1 MPKDHIKLHWVVILW
16 GFTAI
21 LGRLINLESTVIV
34 TYRVASAGLMLAILI
49 VCLKIPR
56 NVVARDRIKLT
67 ANGLLLGLHWT
78 LFFLAVEIA
87 NVSVCMIGMATATLW
102 TAFLEPLLIKE
113 RRFHAYNVAIGVVM
127 IGAIAIIAGGEFD
140 YMQGL
145 LVAVASAGIATT
157 FSIFNSRFSRNHH
170 HYIIALYQMV
180 GATLFCTVVIA
191 LITLTRGDLPNL
203 IPSLADA
210 GWLLLLASFCTVYA
224 YAQYIELLKRLTV
237 FTIHLAYNLEP
248 VYGIILAA
256 LFFKEHQQLGSMFY
270 LGSAII
276 LLTVV
281 AHPFIVRRWQ
291 RHFSELEPKS

>member
-1 MPKDHIKLHWVVILW
+1 MPRDYVKLHFVVILW

-21 LGRLINLESTVIV
+21 LGRLINLESLVIV
-34 TYRVASAGLMLAILI
+34 TYRVGAAGLMLAILVVGLRI
-49 VCLKIPR
+49 PGASGAKVKILL
-56 NVVARDRIKLT
+56 I

-113 RRFHAYNVAIGVVM
+113 RRFHAYNVAIGIVM
-127 IGAIAIIAGGEFD
+127 IGAITIIAGSDFQ
-140 YMQGL
+140 YMKGL
-145 LVAVASAGIATT
+145 LVAVASAGVATI
-157 FSIFNSRFSRNHH
+157 FSIFNSRFSKNHH
-170 HYIIALYQMV
+170 HYVIALHQMT
-180 GATLFCTVVIA
+180 GATLFGIVAIA
-191 LITLTRGDLPNL
+191 IVTLTRGNLPNL
-203 IPSLADA
+203 MPSLADA

-224 YAQYIELLKRLTV
+224 YAQYIELMKRLTV

-248 VYGIILAA
+248 VYGITLAA
-256 LFFKEHQQLGSMFY
+256 IFFKEHQQLSPMFY

-281 AHPFIVRRWQ
+281 VHPFIARSRW
-291 RHFSELEPKS
+291 HHYPELEPKS

>member
-1 MPKDHIKLHWVVILW
+1 VPNDYVKLHFVVILW

-21 LGRLINLESTVIV
+21 LGRLINLESPVIV

-49 VCLKIPR
+49 IALKIPYSSTAK
-56 NVVARDRIKLT
+56 VRITLT

-102 TAFLEPLLIKE
+102 TAFLEPLLIKK
-113 RRFHAYNVAIGVVM
+113 RRLHAYNIAIGVVM
-127 IGAIAIIAGGEFD
+127 IGAITIIAGSDFQ
-140 YMQGL
+140 YMKGL
-145 LVAVASAGIATT
+145 LVAVASAGVATT

-170 HYIIALYQMV
+170 HYVIALHQMA
-180 GATLFCTVVIA
+180 GATLFCTVAIA
-191 LITLTRGDLPNL
+191 IVTLTRGSLPNL
-203 IPSLADA
+203 IPSPADA

-256 LFFKEHQQLGSMFY
+256 LFFKEHRQLGSMFY
-270 LGSAII
+270 LGAAII
-276 LLTVV
+276 LV
-281 AHPFIVRRWQ
+281 AVIVHPFIVRAYTR
-291 RHFSELEPKS
+291 RFSNS

>member
-34 TYRVASAGLMLAILI
+34 TYRVATAGLMLAILI

>member
-1 MPKDHIKLHWVVILW
+1 MPRDYVKLHFVVILW

-49 VCLKIPR
+49 VSLRIAQHVSLK
-56 NVVARDRIKLT
+56 ARIQLT

-78 LFFLAVEIA
+78 LFFLAVELA
-87 NVSVCMIGMATATLW
+87 NVSVCMIGIATATLW
-102 TAFLEPLLIKE
+102 TAFLEPLLIRE
-113 RRFHAYNVAIGVVM
+113 RRFHKYNVVIGIVM
-127 IGAIAIIAGGEFD
+127 IGAIAIIAGDDFM
-140 YMQGL
+140 YMHGL
-145 LVAVASAGIATT
+145 LIAVASAGVATT
-157 FSIFNSRFSRNHH
+157 FSIFNSRFSRNYH
-170 HYIIALYQMV
+170 HYVIALHQMA
-180 GATLFCTVVIA
+180 GATLFCVAT
-191 LITLTRGDLPNL
+191 ITILTIKRGAPPDL
-203 IPSLADA
+203 IPSLSDA

-237 FTIHLAYNLEP
+237 FTVHLAYNLEP

-256 LFFKEHQQLGSMFY
+256 LFFMEHQQLSPMFY

-281 AHPFIVRRWQ
+281 VHPFLAGRKATK
-291 RHFSELEPKS
+291 LLGA

>member
-1 MPKDHIKLHWVVILW
+1 MPNDYVKLHFVVILW

-21 LGRLINLESTVIV
+21 LGRLINLESPVIV

-49 VCLKIPR
+49 IALKIPYSSTAK
-56 NVVARDRIKLT
+56 VRITLT

-102 TAFLEPLLIKE
+102 TAFLEPLLIKK
-113 RRFHAYNVAIGVVM
+113 RRLHAYNIAIGVVM
-127 IGAIAIIAGGEFD
+127 IGAITIIAGSDFQ
-140 YMQGL
+140 YMKGL
-145 LVAVASAGIATT
+145 LVAVASAGVATT

-170 HYIIALYQMV
+170 HYVIALHQMA
-180 GATLFCTVVIA
+180 GATLFCTVAIA
-191 LITLTRGDLPNL
+191 IVTLTRGSLPNL
-203 IPSLADA
+203 IPSPADA

-256 LFFKEHQQLGSMFY
+256 LFFKEHRQLGSMFY
-270 LGSAII
+270 LGAAII
-276 LLTVV
+276 LV
-281 AHPFIVRRWQ
+281 AVIVHPFIVRAYTR
-291 RHFSELEPKS
+291 RFSNS

>member
-1 MPKDHIKLHWVVILW
+1 VPKDHIKLHWVVILW

-34 TYRVASAGLMLAILI
+34 TYRVATAGLMLAILI

>member
-1 MPKDHIKLHWVVILW
+1 MPSDYIKLHFVVILW

-21 LGRLINLESTVIV
+21 LGRLIDLESAVIV
-34 TYRVASAGLMLAILI
+34 TYRVASAGLMLAVLVIA
-49 VCLKIPR
+49 LKIPH
-56 NVVARDRIKLT
+56 NITIKARIKLT

-78 LFFLAVEIA
+78 LFFFAVEIA
-87 NVSVCMIGMATATLW
+87 NVSVCMIGMATSTLW
-102 TAFLEPLLIKE
+102 TAFLEPMLIRE
-113 RRFHAYNVAIGVVM
+113 RRFHAYNVAIGIVM
-127 IGAIAIIAGGEFD
+127 VGAIAIIAGGNFM

-145 LVAVASAGIATT
+145 LVAVTSAGVATT

-170 HYIIALYQMV
+170 HYVIAMHQMA
-180 GATLFCTVVIA
+180 GATLFCTVTIA
-191 LITLTRGDLPNL
+191 INTLQRGSPPDLL
-203 IPSLADA
+203 PSPADA

-256 LFFKEHQQLGSMFY
+256 LFFSEHHQLGPMFY

-276 LLTVV
+276 LLAVV
-281 AHPFIVRRWQ
+281 AHPFIARSRR
-291 RHFSELEPKS
+291 RIASGLEQKS

>member
-1 MPKDHIKLHWVVILW
+1 MPSDYIKLHFVVILW

-21 LGRLINLESTVIV
+21 LGRLINLESPVIV

-49 VCLKIPR
+49 VILKIPR
-56 NVVARDRIKLT
+56 KVDIRARIKLT

-87 NVSVCMIGMATATLW
+87 NVSVCMIGMATSTLW
-102 TAFLEPLLIKE
+102 TAFLEPMLIRE
-113 RRFHAYNVAIGVVM
+113 RRFHAYNVAIGIVM
-127 IGAIAIIAGGEFD
+127 IGAIAIIAGGDFM

-145 LVAVASAGIATT
+145 MVAVASAGVATT
-157 FSIFNSRFSRNHH
+157 FSIFNSRFSKQHH
-170 HYIIALYQMV
+170 HYVIALHQMA
-180 GATLFCTVVIA
+180 GATLFCTAAIAIIA
-191 LITLTRGDLPNL
+191 LKRGDPPNL
-203 IPSLADA
+203 IPTLAAA

-224 YAQYIELLKRLTV
+224 YAQYIELLKRLSV

-256 LFFKEHQQLGSMFY
+256 VFFSEHQQLGPMFY

-281 AHPFIVRRWQ
+281 VHPFIS
-291 RHFSELEPKS
+291 RHRQQMTSGLEQKS

>member
-1 MPKDHIKLHWVVILW
+1 LSRDYIKLHFVVIIW

-21 LGRLINLESTVIV
+21 LGRLINLESPVIV
-34 TYRVASAGLMLAILI
+34 TYRVAAAGLMLAVLI
-49 VCLKIPR
+49 IALKIPR
-56 NVVARDRIKLT
+56 STAAKVRIALT

-113 RRFHAYNVAIGVVM
+113 RRFHAYNVAIGIVM
-127 IGAIAIIAGGEFD
+127 IGAITIIAGSDFQ
-140 YMQGL
+140 YMKGL
-145 LVAVASAGIATT
+145 LVAIASAGVATT
-157 FSIFNSRFSRNHH
+157 FSIINSRFSRNHH
-170 HYIIALYQMV
+170 HYVIALHQMT
-180 GATLFCTVVIA
+180 GATLFCTVAIA
-191 LITLTRGDLPNL
+191 IVALTRGSLPNL
-203 IPSLADA
+203 IPSPADA

-248 VYGIILAA
+248 VYGIVLAA
-256 LFFKEHQQLGSMFY
+256 IFFREHQQLGSMFY

-281 AHPFIVRRWQ
+281 AHPFITRSWR
-291 RHFSELEPKS
+291 RHFPGLESKS

>member
-1 MPKDHIKLHWVVILW
+1 VPKDHIKLHWVVILW

-113 RRFHAYNVAIGVVM
+113 RRFHAYNVAIGGVM